1 MIDLNPNC
9 NESIYLSINGY
20 DSGLATINFGNPQRS
35 VLGPLVR
42 FTTLLMTLIYY
53 LCLGNSIKKWTN

>member
-9 NESIYLSINGY
+9 NESTYLSINGY
-20 DSGLATINFGNPQRS
+20 DSGLAIVNFGNPQRS
-35 VLGPLVR
+35 VLEPLVR

-53 LCLGNSIKKWTN
+53 LCLENSIKK